1 MVKDKIPFFILLLLL
16 KLLSYVITKTFQDCS
31 TFQSLH
37 SFDPSRSECLINQGN
52 PSSLSNNDVEF
63 AQNLQGLLN
72 KNCVGTKQIECNS
85 FFSFTALSTDNC
97 KSDTIFV
104 IKKTSS
110 KIIQKFYLATQYL
123 IEYDK
128 LDGSAIYNINSLEYK
143 IKANVYQ
150 QCNQYYFQSS
160 YIYQVVGEYSIDIS
174 FQPYPSGSYGTS
186 IIGII
191 LVIQYCPDFCDSC
204 DNNGCFKCS
213 SGYYLSNAICNAC
226 DGTCLTCSGSGK
238 NQCITC
244 KNNYY
249 ISDKNNYCV
258 QSCDSDQYVNSISPQ
273 KYCRSCISNCQTCI
287 KSNSCQKCL
296 TSYYYTGRFCFPCD
310 NTCYSCS
317 GPAKNQCIKCQNNY
331 YISEKLNNYCDPN
344 CDLTSGQFI
353 DYSNPD
359 QKYCKNCISNCKS
372 CNNNTSCTT
381 CIDNYYVSENT
392 CSPCDNSC
400 KQCLGPGV
408 NQCTICRQSGYFIQ
422 PDNNNT
428 CVQSC
433 DQNNGYYIDKLT
445 NPSQQYC
452 RKCLLSCKT
461 CSNGN
466 SCSTC
471 FDKNFLDSSNQCQP
485 CDSSCQTCSGPQN
498 TKCIIC
504 RSGLHWQLSTSLCVE
519 ACDSNEFLN
528 ALSQCQ
534 KCDNSCKT
542 CDSSSSSNCKSCYSN
557 FYLYNK
563 SCVPVCPN
571 GYSQNTNTLACEPCQ
586 DKLSCNNCY
595 NTCQLCTL
603 AQIQTQKCNTCY
615 TETRRLDPNNN
626 CACLNPKDKRNLFY
640 QCSYQNIAVLY
651 ASLSESI
658 PQLIIDF
665 GSPLKSII
673 SSPNQLCK
681 QVFEDQTFAL
691 LGSDC
696 TCSITDSQFIVTLTN
711 SSSIMENNLINFKSG
726 ILQFQDY
733 NVFIDTFY
741 RNIVYQNKTDNPI
754 LQFQS
759 NFIENTCNPVMV
771 TLSDLKNDAGRGF
784 FNLTWSLEEITGIT
798 KDEQIQS
805 INQIMKTASQNLNR
819 TLIIDPSNLPPNQNI
834 TIKFSFLLKVNRTGQ
849 QTFKIFYRKEKII
862 RINYQQS
869 IYPPIYRY
877 KSLSF
882 YFQFYIEECEFGNST
897 YFNEPTDLKIVSPHL
912 TQIEQNIKNY
922 NQSSFQ
928 LDIPPY
934 TLSSNQTFNI
944 SMILNLTSVNR
955 ISSIKNISI
964 DVLISNL
971 YLSIVGGSNF
981 IVSYQKQF
989 DLVSEFRDY
998 EIQDQ
1003 TSILGVSF
1011 TWQCK
1016 SLSSEDRICYDYN
1029 HQIVQINQGISSISF
1044 PERNFQPY
1052 SIIVLTIEGQKE
1064 KRSANFTA
1072 TCIFTELDIPPLTVL
1087 QPPQQQNQKINLN
1100 QDLNFVIQY
1109 GSNISSDILSY
1120 AGALLYK
1127 NKIVGAIKFDYYQVK
1142 FRIWSYFQN
1151 IDPTVPTVQVRFSVY
1166 NPSYVMPSLATITLL
1181 INIPPKNCILS
1192 ISPNQGVALQTI
1204 FSIKFSNCV
1213 DEDSPLTY
1221 QFFYYNNQAD
1231 YEQELDSPWNISRRL
1246 IKDQTTSYVM
1256 NTTLPQGSLII
1267 MSQAMDS
1274 QLGISNSTLTVQVN
1288 GQNETEDN
1296 YYQLVYQLI
1305 KQAQQNYQSFNDQV
1319 VSLSII
1325 GEDLSKNKQLFTSQ
1339 KINDLKAQLISNLQ
1353 EKSFQLPQFSLLSTY
1368 ANKVIAQLQQTL
1380 IDSKENQKETI
1391 YNQLQKIIQH
1401 TQSSI
1406 QNNNASQ
1413 LQQNNDIY
1421 MQNLIDSFKI
1431 LNSTVN
1437 LSSSMLDFEHYN
1449 NISFQIGSIL
1459 SNITLPNQG
1468 SLILEGNLSSLLSDT
1483 ITQKNIYRYAL
1494 PFNNS
1499 DSQNSTFNIVRNTY
1513 ALNIYENATNF
1524 QEYVKQYEN
1533 ISSNFQYSK
1542 NKVITTTIN
1551 STDSQNFMNNSR
1563 VAYQFNNA
1571 ISSKKYNMTCLQ
1583 QNDVKWS
1590 KNDCSILKQNYNNFM
1605 CLCQSQSPTTIIE
1618 DIDDMFQKNK
1628 NLDTVLG
1635 EQGIQNIQKFK
1646 EFYLY
1651 ASFWVISTFT
1661 ALEIF
1666 LLILGKNLDRK
1677 TRQKIISQVF
1687 PEKLISQQSKDQE
1700 FQDQADIQTFPKI
1713 QLVNEDQQPKVE
1725 PSTPP
1730 QINKHFP
1737 SLILQNGQSQKS
1749 PKQIQ
1754 STQPS
1759 ERNQMMPNARCKKTK
1774 FLNLQTQEKLPEI
1787 SSNNLSQNRIQDN
1800 QLQISKQRSTLNQ
1813 DENPQQSIQTT
1824 SQNETKK
1831 IQYFDLKE
1839 KQQIAFEK
1847 ASFFKK
1853 IAIFHQFLSIFYLY
1867 DEIISR
1873 PTRFTLFY
1881 IKNIHTLS
1889 ISLLFSQY
1897 KHISQ
1902 QVIIA
1907 LINSFVLGL
1916 STFFIQFTYKRGK
1929 FGKIISVI
1937 FQIGLCFVYLYII
1950 LAISSGNSVSE
1961 SNEFMMIFI
1970 LSMSADLIFM
1980 QVITSSF
1987 MSLLVKKH
1995 FKNVLQNSFYEKLFN
2010 LFQLKQ
2016 VIEMIDI

>member
-1 MVKDKIPFFILLLLL
+1 MVKDKFSFFILLILL
-16 KLLSYVITKTFQDCS
+16 KLLSYVITKTQEDCS
-31 TFQSLH
+31 SILSKR
-37 SFDPSRSECLINQGN
+37 SFVSSRSECLINQGP
-52 PSSLSNNDVEF
+52 PSSPSNNDVEF
-63 AQNLQGLLN
+63 SQNLQGLQSN
-72 KNCVGTKQIECNS
+72 PCIGVKQIVCNS
-85 FFSFTALSTDNC
+85 KSELVLSTDNC
-97 KSDTIFV
+97 KSDTNFAIQ
-104 IKKTSS
+104 KSSS
-110 KIIQKFYLATQYL
+110 KLIQKIYLEINYL
-123 IEYDK
+123 VES
-128 LDGSAIYNINSLEYK
+128 GQSFTANS
-143 IKANVYQ
+143 
-150 QCNQYYFQSS
+150 
-160 YIYQVVGEYSIDIS
+160 IYQVNSQPFQNSGQFDLYCGSNYFHLTQINADINSYSLSIS
-174 FQPYPSGSYGTS
+174 FKPYPSQSYNTAVYGF
-186 IIGII
+186 I
-191 LVIQYCPDFCDSC
+191 LAIQYCPDSCVSCNDSGCTQCSPGYTLSNGTCSVSC
-204 DNNGCFKCS
+204 DISCS
-213 SGYYLSNAICNAC
+213 
-226 DGTCLTCSGSGK
+226 TCSGPGV
-238 NQCITC
+238 NQCTIC
-244 KNNYY
+244 NNNYY

-258 QSCDSDQYVNSISPQ
+258 SSCDSNQYIDSTSPQ
-273 KYCRSCISNCQTCI
+273 KYCRSCVNNCQTCTN
-287 KSNSCQKCL
+287 SNSCQKCL
-296 TSYYYTGRFCFPCD
+296 TSYYYTGYSCAPCDNTCYSCSGPGKNQCIKCQYNYYISEKLNNYCDPNCDLTSGQFIDYSNPDQKYCKKCISNCQTCTNSNSCQKCLTSYYYTGSSCAPCD

-381 CIDNYYVSENT
+381 CIDNYYVSGNT

-400 KQCLGPGV
+400 KYCQGPGV
-408 NQCTICRQSGYFIQ
+408 NQCIVCRQSGYFIQ

-433 DQNNGYYIDKLT
+433 DQNNGYYIDKLV
-445 NPSQQYC
+445 NRQQWYC
-452 RKCLLSCKT
+452 KKCLLSCKT

-471 FDKNFLDSSNQCQP
+471 FDQNFLDSSNQCQP
-485 CDSSCQTCSGPQN
+485 CHSSCQTCNGTQN
-498 TKCIIC
+498 TNCIIC
-504 RSGLHWQLSTSLCVE
+504 KSGLHMQLSTNLCVQQ
-519 ACDSNEFLN
+519 CDSNEFLN

-542 CDSSSSSNCKSCYSN
+542 CDGSSPNNCKSCYSS

-571 GYSQNTNTLACEPCQ
+571 GYSLNTNTLACEPCQ

-626 CACLNPKDKRNLFY
+626 CTCLNPKDKRNLFY

-665 GSPLKSII
+665 GSPLKSIV

-696 TCSITDSQFIVTLTN
+696 SCSITDSQFIVTLTN
-711 SSSIMENNLINFKSG
+711 SSSIMENNLIYFKSG

-741 RNIVYQNKTDNPI
+741 RNIVYQNKTDNPL

-798 KDEQIQS
+798 RDEQIQS

-882 YFQFYIEECEFGNST
+882 YFQFYIEACEFGNST
-897 YFNEPTDLKIVSPHL
+897 YFNEPTDLKIVSPQL

-922 NQSSFQ
+922 NESSFQ

-934 TLSSNQTFNI
+934 TFQSNQTFNTSI
-944 SMILNLTSVNR
+944 ILNLTSDNR

-998 EIQDQ
+998 EVQDQ
-1003 TSILGVSF
+1003 TSLLGVTF

-1072 TCIFTELDIPPLTVL
+1072 TCIFTELDIPPLIVL

-1151 IDPTVPTVQVRFSVY
+1151 IDPSIPTVQVRFSVY

-1231 YEQELDSPWNISRRL
+1231 YELELDSPWNISRRL

-1256 NTTLPQGSLII
+1256 NTTLPQGSLVI
-1267 MSQAMDS
+1267 MSQVMDS
-1274 QLGISNSTLTVQVN
+1274 QLGISNSTLTIQVN

-1296 YYQLVYQLI
+1296 YYQLVDQLI
-1305 KQAQQNYQSFNDQV
+1305 KQAQQNSQSFNDQI

-1325 GEDLSKNKQLFTSQ
+1325 GEDLSKNKQFQASQ

-1380 IDSKENQKETI
+1380 TDSKENQKDSI

-1401 TQSSI
+1401 TLLSI
-1406 QNNNASQ
+1406 QYNNASS

-1437 LSSSMLDFEHYN
+1437 QGSSMLDFEHYN

-1459 SNITLPNQG
+1459 SNSTLPNQG
-1468 SLILEGNLSSLLSDT
+1468 SLILDGNLSSLLSDT

-1494 PFNNS
+1494 PFNDS
-1499 DSQNSTFNIVRNTY
+1499 DSQNSTNQFNIVRNTY
-1513 ALNIYENATNF
+1513 ALNIYEKTTKF

-1551 STDSQNFMNNSR
+1551 STSSQNLLNDSR

-1571 ISSKKYNMTCLQ
+1571 VSSKKYNMTCLQ

-1590 KNDCSILKQNYNNFM
+1590 KNDCSILKQQQNNFK

-1618 DIDDMFQKNK
+1618 DIDDMFLKNK

-1635 EQGIQNIQKFK
+1635 EQGILNILKFK

-1651 ASFWVISTFT
+1651 ASFWVLSTFT

-1666 LLILGKNLDRK
+1666 LLILGKYLDRK

-1687 PEKLISQQSKDQE
+1687 PDKLISQQIKDQE
-1700 FQDQADIQTFPKI
+1700 FLDQADIQTFPKI

-1725 PSTPP
+1725 PFTPP
-1730 QINKHFP
+1730 QINKQYP

-1754 STQPS
+1754 SIQPS
-1759 ERNQMMPNARCKKTK
+1759 ERNQMVPYARRKRTK
-1774 FLNLQTQEKLPEI
+1774 FLHLQTQEKFPES

-1800 QLQISKQRSTLNQ
+1800 QLQIFKQRSIFDQ
-1813 DENPQQSIQTT
+1813 DENPQQSIQIT
-1824 SQNETKK
+1824 SQNETKE
-1831 IQYFDLKE
+1831 IQDSHI
-1839 KQQIAFEK
+1839 KQQQVWKNNIC
-1847 ASFFKK
+1847 
-1853 IAIFHQFLSIFYLY
+1853 HFLNW
-1867 DEIISR
+1867 
-1873 PTRFTLFY
+1873 TLF
-1881 IKNIHTLS
+1881 
-1889 ISLLFSQY
+1889 
-1897 KHISQ
+1897 
-1902 QVIIA
+1902 
-1907 LINSFVLGL
+1907 GL
-1916 STFFIQFTYKRGK
+1916 SLYNIGNIQW
-1929 FGKIISVI
+1929 KI
-1937 FQIGLCFVYLYII
+1937 C
-1950 LAISSGNSVSE
+1950 E
-1961 SNEFMMIFI
+1961 
-1970 LSMSADLIFM
+1970 
-1980 QVITSSF
+1980 
-1987 MSLLVKKH
+1987 
-1995 FKNVLQNSFYEKLFN
+1995 
-2010 LFQLKQ
+2010 
-2016 VIEMIDI
+2016 